1 MKKIF
6 KFIPAAL
13 ALVAFASCSNDD
25 FFGEKNMNSAAVDG
39 KTMTAEIEG
48 ATGVTRAAFAENK
61 TGNKVDARAL
71 VWTAGDSYKVY
82 GELATADK
90 YTLQNASAGKKS
102 GTFDLMTDD
111 YNTEPAFAVFPYDKI
126 EADRASSK
134 LTVNLSDWTYKTC
147 DVKDEGYNQGGF
159 VSDVPMYGTIDA
171 NANVTF
177 TYMTALLRVDLT
189 NVPKKSTRLIV
200 VTDRPLT
207 GTFEAELPTDG
218 TLPEIKSPVSN
229 GSAAVNYDFSPT
241 INYTGLGYYGLEI
254 SMESVATRTNKTFFV
269 AVPTSNKYK
278 VFDVLVEYN
287 MGKAKKYE
295 MIAQLGNTYRIGA
308 GKSILKWERGKVK
321 TLSKEITVTAGGNTP
336 KDLAAFLKAEWKNFP
351 ADEINIIP
359 TAPGTDNPSS
369 IVLDGS
375 ANDIFEVPAEVKG
388 KVINIIVDQALDLYS
403 AAGTM
408 TIQDEDAAPVASEAL
423 RLINIKGQSTKN
435 VVLNINCPET
445 QISLEAWGAGA
456 GKAAAYG
463 APAKVVVAEGDMT
476 ASAPGFLVKENV
488 TLGNVTVTSGSFI
501 SEGTVG
507 NVVNNDNYDMIL
519 KGTVSGTVNNN
530 GTGALTVGGGAAT
543 TTVTGNITNGD
554 GTKKAGKL
562 TIKKA
567 ALAGTVTNAANADNG
582 IEINDVDNLT
592 LTDSGKGAV
601 TIEKVTTAFNNS
613 TINSA
618 SSVSI
623 KDAKAVATI
632 TYKGAGDFELDK
644 VPAGGVAKL
653 DITNANAGTLTVK
666 NVTGGLEDV
675 QYNGKK
681 AVVIDDI
688 TGGSTTTGFNIKNAG
703 NAADF
708 SFTNIKGGTIKNVT
722 YAGTGNVIGTGVNN
736 GSYPVVTTMTTGATG
751 KAGDV
756 TLTDITIGTSL
767 AKNSTG
773 KLTITGV
780 KANFGTITNAAGEIA
795 ITGNAPTT
803 NKTIAALTQN
813 GANKVTLKAL
823 NALTA
828 LNINADADVDYENTV
843 IGTFTLA
850 AGKKSTATGT
860 KASGIVNPVATGAG
874 SKFTPKTDKWDGS
887 TKCPVASNQIY
898 TSASFAKLADAAG
911 AAVSLHLDLD
921 LDSKNFNGIKAGT
934 IATFNGNSHKI
945 SNLKAKTGMFATP
958 TVALAVSNLTLD
970 GATITDDKDAGCFMG
985 EAKVN
990 VTFDQV
996 TVSNAT
1002 VGGTKF
1008 EGSSI
1013 NIGGFIGKVTNGVN
1027 VNIYRS
1033 FVKTATLKGHYY
1045 VGGFIGQVVNGGTV
1059 KIMGLGGSKND
1070 EIGSQTSGLTF
1081 DIQSKDG
1088 VWSTLKNGTVAPF
1101 IGGVRQLTALNI
1113 YGEYDSFDRE
1123 ASKWNLNF
1131 LENEA
1136 IKFYGTKR
1144 NDLNFIGYTD
1154 VNVSP
1159 AGIGTYNLKLRS
1171 GFEANPNMKLANVAS
1186 SLDKTKILDIEYNCY
1201 LVDSQW

>member
-1 MKKIF
+1 
-6 KFIPAAL
+6 
-13 ALVAFASCSNDD
+13 
-25 FFGEKNMNSAAVDG
+25 
-39 KTMTAEIEG
+39 
-48 ATGVTRAAFAENK
+48 
-61 TGNKVDARAL
+61 
-71 VWTAGDSYKVY
+71 
-82 GELATADK
+82 
-90 YTLQNASAGKKS
+90 
-102 GTFDLMTDD
+102 
-111 YNTEPAFAVFPYDKI
+111 
-126 EADRASSK
+126 
-134 LTVNLSDWTYKTC
+134 
-147 DVKDEGYNQGGF
+147 
-159 VSDVPMYGTIDA
+159 
-171 NANVTF
+171 
-177 TYMTALLRVDLT
+177 
-189 NVPKKSTRLIV
+189 
-200 VTDRPLT
+200 
-207 GTFEAELPTDG
+207 
-218 TLPEIKSPVSN
+218 
-229 GSAAVNYDFSPT
+229 
-241 INYTGLGYYGLEI
+241 
-254 SMESVATRTNKTFFV
+254 
-269 AVPTSNKYK
+269 
-278 VFDVLVEYN
+278 

-375 ANDIFEVPAEVKG
+375 ANDIFEVPAEVQG

-435 VVLNINCPET
+435 VVLNLNCPET

-476 ASAPGFLVKENV
+476 ASAPGFLVNENV

-501 SEGTVG
+501 SVGTVG
-507 NVVNNDNYDMIL
+507 NVINDDNYDMAL
-519 KGTVSGTVNNN
+519 GGTVNGTINNN
-530 GTGALTVGGGAAT
+530 GTGALDILGAAAAVN
-543 TTVTGNITNGD
+543 VTGNITNGN

-567 ALAGTVTNAANADNG
+567 VLAGTVTNAANADKG
-582 IEINDVDNLT
+582 IEINGVDNLT
-592 LTDSGKGAV
+592 LTDNGKGAV

-623 KDAKAVATI
+623 KDAKAVAKI
-632 TYKGAGDFELDK
+632 TYNGAGDFELDG
-644 VPAGGVAKL
+644 VPAGGVAQL
-653 DITNANAGTLTVK
+653 LITNANAGTLTVK
-666 NVTGGLEDV
+666 NVAAGGLNDV
-675 QYNGKK
+675 QYAGKK
-681 AVVIDDI
+681 AVVIDNI
-688 TGGSTTTGFNIKNAG
+688 TGGSTTGFDISEAA

-708 SFTNIKGGTIKNVT
+708 SFTNIKGGTIANVN

-736 GSYPVVTTMTTGATG
+736 GGYPVVTTMTTGQAT

-756 TLTDITIGTSL
+756 TLTDITIAAAGSL
-767 AKNSTG
+767 TKNSTG

-780 KANFGTITNAAGEIA
+780 RANFGTITNAKGEIA

-803 NKTIAALTQN
+803 NATIKSLTQN
-813 GANKVTLKAL
+813 GAAKVTLKAL

-828 LNINADADVDYENTV
+828 LNINDNADVDYENTV
-843 IGTFTLA
+843 ITTFTLA
-850 AGKKSTATGT
+850 NGKRSTATGT
-860 KASGIVNPVATGAG
+860 KASGIVNPVIKGGT
-874 SKFTPKTDKWDGS
+874 SVFTPKTDKWDGS
-887 TKCPVASNQIY
+887 TKCPVASDEIY

-911 AAVSLHLDLD
+911 AIVNLYLDLD
-921 LDSKNFNGIKAGT
+921 LDSKLFAGIKPGIT
-934 IATFNGNSHKI
+934 TFNGNAHKI
-945 SNLKAKTGMFATP
+945 SNLKAKAGMFATP
-958 TVALAVSNLTLD
+958 LGGALTVNSLTLD
-970 GATITDDKDAGCFMG
+970 GATITNDKDAGCFVG
-985 EAKVN
+985 EADQNVN
-990 VTFDQV
+990 FNLV
-996 TVSNAT
+996 TVANAT
-1002 VGGTKF
+1002 VGGSTF
-1008 EGSSI
+1008 AGSSI
-1013 NIGGFIGKVTNGVN
+1013 NIGGFIGKVTGAVN

-1033 FVKTATLKGHYY
+1033 FVNTATLKGHYY
-1045 VGGFIGQVVNGGTV
+1045 VGGFIGQVVNGGIV
-1059 KIMGLGGSKND
+1059 KIMGLGGSKTD

-1101 IGGVRQLTALNI
+1101 IGGVRQLATLNI
-1113 YGEYDSFDRE
+1113 YGEYDTFDRE
-1123 ASKWNLNF
+1123 AAKWNLNF

-1144 NDLNFIGYTD
+1144 DDLNFIGYTD